1 MLGCSGIAEFGTID
15 SHSSAYS
22 ARGAYMVRNMFFV
35 ATGIARVIG
44 LLFVILFPVILAIA
58 FFILRSEL

>member
-1 MLGCSGIAEFGTID
+1 
-15 SHSSAYS
+15 
-22 ARGAYMVRNMFFV
+22 MVRNMFFV